1 MIGSERPP
9 EALAQYTGFLM
20 NWVAQRSRERFAKA
34 LEAELGLHPREFG
47 VLAVVQR
54 EPGITQQAIGD
65 AAGVDPSTMVATL
78 DGLEERGLA
87 ERRPHS
93 SDRRKRAVLPHR
105 RRARRPRR
113 RASAS
118 ASEVGKELLRR
129 AQPPTS
135 ASSSTPCS
143 GRSPAWTER
152 EEPPRSS

>member
-20 NWVAQRSRERFAKA
+20 NWVARRSRERFAKA

-93 SDRRKRAVLPHR
+93 SDRRKRAVYLTDDGR
-105 RRARRPRR
+105 GGRRAGPADRHARSARRS
-113 RASAS
+113 SARS
-118 ASEVGKELLRR
+118 LR
-129 AQPPTS
+129 TS
-135 ASSSTPCS
+135 ASSSMRCS
-143 GRSPAWTER
+143 GRSPVWTS
-152 EEPPRSS
+152 EESPRSS

>member
-20 NWVAQRSRERFAKA
+20 NWVAQRSRTRFAKE
-34 LEAELGLHPREFG
+34 LEAELGLHPRDFG

-87 ERRPHS
+87 ERRPHPQ
-93 SDRRKRAVLPHR
+93 DRRKRAVYLTEQGEETTR
-105 RRARRPRR
+105 QGQRIGK
-113 RASAS
+113 
-118 ASEVGKELLRR
+118 EVGKELL
-129 AQPPTS
+129 A
-135 ASSSTPCS
+135 AL
-143 GRSPAWTER
+143 SPDER
-152 EEPPRSS
+152 KQLNALLRKMAGLDEA